1 MKRYYYLVGVI
12 EPESLEFDKLSV
24 IVVGEE
30 GAVLANS
37 VEFDKLGI
45 VIIGEEPL

>member
-12 EPESLEFDKLSV
+12 DPESLEFDKLS
-24 IVVGEE
+24 IVVVGQE

-37 VEFDKLGI
+37 LEIDKLGI